1 MAFRPWVY
9 DEPSHPVVVESA
21 STSIRDHEHQMTH
34 PGTGQMPDIVLDEDD
49 WFGDGSAFDSGE
61 DLAAALMAFAGVAE
75 PAAAGGAP
83 VPSFEVAEYNPAQ
96 VAQVP
101 RPQAPSEFQLAEL
114 PATARPESSGVRS
127 GWGQRGGAQRNG
139 WAIRN
144 SVKML
149 KTTEDVMRRLREDA
163 VEVSWR
169 AAQVAYHASN
179 H

>member
-1 MAFRPWVY
+1 
-9 DEPSHPVVVESA
+9 
-21 STSIRDHEHQMTH
+21 MTQ
-34 PGTGQMPDIVLDEDD
+34 PGTGQMPEVVLDEDD

-61 DLAAALMAFAGVAE
+61 DLAAALMAFAGVTD
-75 PAAAGGAP
+75 PGMDPGGAAN
-83 VPSFEVAEYNPAQ
+83 PSFEVAEYNPAQ

-101 RPQAPSEFQLAEL
+101 RPQAPTEFQLAEL
-114 PATARPESSGVRS
+114 PATARPEAASVRS
-127 GWGQRGGAQRNG
+127 GWGQRTGAQRGG

-169 AAQVAYHASN
+169 AAQVAYHQSER
-179 H
+179 